1 MRLRSLLYV
10 PAHSERFIAKAHER
24 GADAVILDLEDSVP
38 EADKD
43 AARAG
48 LGEAVPRVGRNG
60 APVFVRVNAG
70 ARRKEDALGAC
81 RAGATG
87 LVIAKAESAV
97 ELERLSDVLGAEEAS
112 LGRAAMPFITTI
124 ESPGAMLDARSIAR
138 VPRVLGLSLGSED
151 FVLATGGMPTPDV
164 LRLPKLLVHYAAK
177 AEGKLSLGLLQSIA
191 DYQDIAALQRAAEE
205 ARSHGFDGSTCI
217 HPAVV
222 PVLNAGFEPTEA
234 ERSWAREVLAAA
246 ETHLDSFTLDG
257 RMVDAPVIARA
268 RRIVE

>member
-10 PAHSERFIAKAHER
+10 PAHSERFVAKAHER

-48 LGEAVPRVGRNG
+48 LAAAVARVGRNG

-70 ARRKEDALGAC
+70 ARRADDALAAC

-87 LVIAKAESAV
+87 LVIAKAESAE
-97 ELERLSDVLGAEEAS
+97 ELERLSELLGAEEAS
-112 LGRAAMPFITTI
+112 AGRAAMPFITTI
-124 ESPGAMLDARSIAR
+124 ESPGALLDARSIAR
-138 VPRVLGLSLGSED
+138 VPRVLGLGLGSED
-151 FVLATGGMPTPDV
+151 FVLATGGVPTPEV

-191 DYQDIAALQRAAEE
+191 DYQDIAALERAAAE

-222 PVLNAGFEPTEA
+222 PVLNAGFDPTEA
-234 ERSWAREVLAAA
+234 ERAWAREVLAAA
-246 ETHLDSFTLDG
+246 ASNGDTFALDG
-257 RMVDAPVIARA
+257 QMVDAPVIARA
-268 RRIVE
+268 RRMLE